1 MKFLGKLKIGPR
13 LIAGFLIV
21 CAVFTAVN
29 VYSIS
34 NTMQIDKQSSQLYLQ
49 ETEPIEMLAQVAQL
63 YQRTRVIVRDIILME
78 DMDGKE
84 SEAENLL
91 AKDEQINELLSKLE
105 DSVNEE
111 DKTFIADIRAGIQ
124 EYAPYRANVVELALA
139 NQPEEAYRNLQG
151 KESDD
156 AAMAVQDAINA
167 METKLVGE
175 AEVQFASN
183 NQLAQTTQLIAIICI
198 IAALGIAV
206 WLSLTI
212 SNGISKPIGKIK
224 DAADKLADGNMDIRL
239 DIKSK
244 DETGTMALALAK
256 VGDSITDLLSETNAL
271 SQNLI
276 GGALNRRADESRFA
290 GDYKK
295 LVSGINKSVDVLA
308 GTFEMLPSVLM
319 FIDKDYRITY
329 MNRTASEIFGK
340 PNAEMLGLYCSDLWK
355 TENCRTDACPCMI
368 SMEKDSIEHCD
379 NECVLN
385 GRHMDL
391 DCISAPVKNENGEII
406 GAFELVTD
414 QSGIK
419 EAARK
424 VEKQS
429 RYQTE
434 ETNKLLVNLKRLSA
448 GDLTCDMEVS
458 AGDKDTEELRR
469 LYGNI
474 SENLHAGV
482 DSIKNYIN
490 EITQALKRMAEGNLT
505 VPIDSEF
512 HGDFAG
518 LKESINHILTT
529 MNELL
534 SEINSAAEQVA
545 AGSAQVSQE
554 NQAIS
559 QGATEQASSI
569 EELTTTI
576 GHIADQTKQN
586 VENANQS
593 KQAASGAKMV
603 AEGANEQMQTMLKS
617 MDDINESSQNISK
630 IIKVIDDIAFQTNI
644 LALNA
649 AVEAARAGAHGKG
662 FAVVAEEVRNLAAR
676 SAKAAKET
684 ADIIEKS
691 INQVESG
698 TAIAGKTAEAL
709 SGIVQGATDA
719 EKLEEKIVKASEE
732 QAAGIMQVN
741 QGIEQMSQ
749 VVQSNSASA
758 EEGAAASEE
767 LSGQAE
773 LLKEK
778 TGRFKLK
785 KTSNGIKKEPDSKNL
800 LESNL
805 QEGPDKNEKY

>member
-29 VYSIS
+29 AYSIS
-34 NTMQIDKQSSQLYLQ
+34 NTMLIDKQSSQLYLQ
-49 ETEPIEMLAQVAQL
+49 ETKPIETLAQVAQL

-78 DMDGKE
+78 DMGGKE
-84 SEAENLL
+84 TEAENLL
-91 AKDEQINELLSKLE
+91 AKDEQISELLGKLE

-124 EYAPYRANVVELALA
+124 AYGPYRAEVVELALA
-139 NQPEEAYRNLQG
+139 NNPEEAYRNLQG

-167 METKLVGE
+167 METQLVGE
-175 AEVQFASN
+175 AETAYVSN
-183 NQLAQTTQLIAIICI
+183 NQLAQNTQLIAIICI

-206 WLSLTI
+206 WLSMTI

-224 DAADKLADGNMDIRL
+224 DAADKMAKGNMDIRL
-239 DIKSK
+239 DVKSK
-244 DETGTMALALAK
+244 DETGAMALALAK
-256 VGDSITDLLSETNAL
+256 VGDSITDLVSETTVL
-271 SQNLI
+271 SKDLI
-276 GGALNRRADESRFA
+276 RGALKSRADESRFE
-290 GDYKK
+290 GEYKK
-295 LVSGINKSVDVLA
+295 LVSDINKSVDVLVDI
-308 GTFEMLPSVLM
+308 FETLPNVLT
-319 FIDKDYRITY
+319 FIDKNYKIIY
-329 MNRTASEIFGK
+329 MNKAASELLGK
-340 PNAEMLGLYCSDLWK
+340 SNEEMLGQYCHDLWK
-355 TENCRTDACPCMI
+355 TEKCKTDACPCMI
-368 SMEKDSIEHCD
+368 SMEKDLIEHCD
-379 NECVLN
+379 NECVIN
-385 GRHMDL
+385 GAHMDL
-391 DCISAPVKNENGEII
+391 DCIGAPVKDENGEVI
-406 GAFELVTD
+406 GAFELVAD
-414 QSGIK
+414 QSDIK

-429 RYQTE
+429 SYQTE
-434 ETNKLLVNLKRLSA
+434 ETNKLLVNLKRLSV

-458 AGDKDTEELRR
+458 AGDKDTEELSR
-469 LYGNI
+469 LYGGI

-490 EITQALKRMAEGNLT
+490 EITQALKRMAEGDLT

-512 HGDFAG
+512 RGDFAG

-593 KQAASGAKMV
+593 KQAALGAKKV
-603 AEGANEQMQTMLKS
+603 AEGANEQMQTMLQS
-617 MDDINESSQNISK
+617 MADINESSQNISK

-676 SAKAAKET
+676 SAKAANET

-691 INQVESG
+691 ISQVESG

-709 SGIVQGATDA
+709 SGIMQGATDA

-773 LLKEK
+773 MLKEK

-785 KTSNGIKKEPDSKNL
+785 KKSNGTRNEPDSKSL
-800 LESNL
+800 LESDL
-805 QEGPDKNEKY
+805 QKGSDENEKY